1 MKLKE
6 GMLEFFFMK
15 DSILKLLLTKFTYI
29 QSSITVEVLI
39 KKFKTMYFA

>member
-6 GMLEFFFMK
+6 GMLGILFMK
-15 DSILKLLLTKFTYI
+15 DSILKLLLTKFIYL

-39 KKFKTMYFA
+39 KNFKTMYFD